1 MSEQTPQPLK
11 EVRTEVPEQQ
21 QTTLDAKAPI
31 TTESHPSAKTRLR
44 RLGAAV
50 SNNPASREYE
60 AEQANG
66 KALDEAG
73 AHGKAGEKGEEGEGG
88 KNEGVDN
95 SGPFTTT
102 SENRVDGSLDISNPS
117 GVDPFKSDAPKA
129 VVPGTSQPKS
139 EATAPQEPHG
149 FKEKAIN
156 FVTNGFEKSL
166 EMFQKFMHYIQ
177 DMGAEPLMNAAAAI
191 RMIAGGEYVAKFL
204 EMIAGGNRAAFISA
218 MKKSGLSLAKVEN
231 AEKAKEFEEAQE
243 GLFGKFDAKE
253 GYTKQKFF
261 LSVVD
266 QWKKN
271 NVEKK
276 QIGPEDIAALTAIAD
291 AMPEKNPTPEK
302 PATPAEI
309 PEQVVG
315 TADIEGKNVVLI
327 KRAGESLFRME
338 GKDFRVKPTIGTT
351 PIPGYT
357 VDLTEFKLEGDS
369 VAIGINTI
377 VPLVP
382 KRPFVKSAEFNR
394 VRTSVLG
401 GTPQVTL
408 AYREEAGKDEKTIG
422 ILFEEVKKVAV

>member
-1 MSEQTPQPLK
+1 
-11 EVRTEVPEQQ
+11 
-21 QTTLDAKAPI
+21 
-31 TTESHPSAKTRLR
+31 
-44 RLGAAV
+44 
-50 SNNPASREYE
+50 
-60 AEQANG
+60 
-66 KALDEAG
+66 
-73 AHGKAGEKGEEGEGG
+73 
-88 KNEGVDN
+88 
-95 SGPFTTT
+95 
-102 SENRVDGSLDISNPS
+102 
-117 GVDPFKSDAPKA
+117 
-129 VVPGTSQPKS
+129 
-139 EATAPQEPHG
+139 
-149 FKEKAIN
+149 
-156 FVTNGFEKSL
+156 
-166 EMFQKFMHYIQ
+166 MFQKFMHYIQ